1 MIGLRGRVT
10 AACAAAAV
18 SALILA
24 GCGGSGDGDSNA
36 AAPGGGNGSA
46 VPAPKKDAKLAAMV
60 PAAISKDGTIDIG
73 TDATYAPGEF
83 LASDGKTVVG
93 LDVDLF
99 NAVAAKLGLKTK
111 WTPAPFDN
119 IIPGVDS
126 GKYEAGVSSFTIN
139 PERKKQVNMVQYMN
153 AGIQWFTKQGNPK
166 KVDPENACGKNI
178 AVQRSTIEVPDLN
191 KRSKACT
198 KAGKPALKIH
208 QYQGQDQATAA
219 VVSGKED
226 ASSADSPV
234 AAYAVK
240 QTHGQVQLLGKIYE
254 AAPYGFIC
262 NKDDKEFAEA
272 MSKATKSLMDDGT
285 YKKILAKWNA
295 GQGAV
300 TSSPVNP

>member
-10 AACAAAAV
+10 AAGAAAAV
-18 SALILA
+18 AALILA
-24 GCGGSGDGDSNA
+24 GCGSGGGDTS
-36 AAPGGGNGSA
+36 AAPSGGKAA
-46 VPAPKKDAKLAAMV
+46 VPTPKKDAKIAAMV
-60 PAAISKDGTIDIG
+60 PAAIAKDGSIDIG

-99 NAVAAKLGLKTK
+99 DAVAAKMGLKTK

-119 IIPGVDS
+119 IIPGVTS

-139 PERKKQVNMVQYMN
+139 PDRKKQVNMVQYMR

-178 AVQRSTIEVPDLN
+178 AVQRGTIEVPDLT

-198 KAGKPALKIH
+198 KAGKPGINIH

-254 AAPYGFIC
+254 AAPYGFIDAK
-262 NKDDKEFAEA
+262 NDKKFAEA
-272 MSKATKSLMDDGT
+272 MSKAIESIMADGT

-300 TSSPVNP
+300 TSAPVNP